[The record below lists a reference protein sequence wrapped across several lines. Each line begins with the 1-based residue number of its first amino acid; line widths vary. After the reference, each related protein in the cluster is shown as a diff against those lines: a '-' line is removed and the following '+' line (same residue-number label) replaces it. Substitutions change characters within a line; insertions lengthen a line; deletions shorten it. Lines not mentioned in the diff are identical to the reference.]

1 MELFGSQSGSPAA
14 GPPSAIGPLYW
25 SLVLISL
32 MAVAI
37 VVPMAPTKV
46 GIAVVAAW
54 ILLIW
59 IAISF
64 VLGRFHYFT
73 LMWVA
78 VYPYCYYLFAYPR
91 ARAVFT
97 VDRAFIVLIAVEMLV
112 VSRQAV
118 VPILTTD
125 LRVSA
130 YFLSLYL
137 LVCFISL
144 AGHPLSEVLPP
155 YRSLVDGMVLPAVFG
170 LYAIRY
176 FPLLK
181 NLQKLHLCT
190 CILGLGLC
198 VTGLIELRTGV
209 DLFPLSGAN
218 PDFLDTHVLR
228 PDGPFDQQVVLSVV
242 ATLAFFLIVYL
253 RRLMPPKISPYRAV
267 LHKAGA
273 VASLGAAF
281 LPLNRGLVLAFLPIA
296 IIDSRSSHRLLSRR
310 IWAAFF
316 GLILLAA
323 FAAKLLDPQ
332 LFEDRVANPA
342 NFYQRVAQQ
351 RETLQVVREYP
362 FFGVGFGLYQDIAT
376 KNPRYMTRWKGID
389 SMNVPH
395 NVLMTVLSEEGLIG
409 LSFYVAAQIFFV
421 RAMWKIRKVYP
432 PGWLAFLYCLLVYT
446 LIGMDFAI
454 GSLSDINL
462 FYILTLGII
471 LQLQT
476 RIAREQERALLT
488 PMRALSE

>member
-1 MELFGSQSGSPAA
+1 M
-14 GPPSAIGPLYW
+14 GPLYW
-25 SLVLISL
+25 SLVSISL
-32 MAVAI
+32 MAVAV

-64 VLGRFHYFT
+64 VRGRFHYFT

-78 VYPYCYYLFAYPR
+78 AYPYCYYFFSYPR

-118 VPILTTD
+118 VSLPND
-125 LRVSA
+125 VRVSA
-130 YFLSLYL
+130 YFWGLYL
-137 LVCFISL
+137 LVCFLSL
-144 AGHPLSEVLPP
+144 AGHPPSEVLPP

-181 NLQKLHLCT
+181 DLLQLHLCT
-190 CILGLGLC
+190 CILSVGLC

-228 PDGPFDQQVVLSVV
+228 PDGPFEQQVVLSVV
-242 ATLAFFLIVYL
+242 ATLAFFLIIYL
-253 RRLMPPKISPYRAV
+253 RRLMPLEISPFRAL

-273 VASLGAAF
+273 VSSLGAAF
-281 LPLNRGLVLAFLPIA
+281 LPLNRGLVLALLPIA
-296 IIDSRSSHRLLSRR
+296 IIDSWSSHRLLSRR

-323 FAAKLLDPQ
+323 FAAKLLDPR
-332 LFEDRVANPA
+332 LYEDRVANPA